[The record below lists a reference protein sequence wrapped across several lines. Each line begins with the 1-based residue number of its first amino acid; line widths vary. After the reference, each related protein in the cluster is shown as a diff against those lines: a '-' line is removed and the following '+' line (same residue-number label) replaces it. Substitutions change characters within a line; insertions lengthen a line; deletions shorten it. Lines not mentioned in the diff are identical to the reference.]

1 MADGRVVYV
10 VNYSHHSSN
19 CLKVYDPEA
28 KKVVLEHRNQNETA
42 VRAVRDGIAL
52 INVND
57 GIEVLCLNTG
67 KVLKTIEQESQRL
80 RFAKFDSNPERK
92 QFVVYSEDLKFFQ
105 LLSYDDNEVKLINT
119 GSAFINDHKI
129 TLRSVVL
136 LNGIFFVMS
145 SIEALSFVDDDVTSL
160 YWPDLNTTMLLA
172 YDLKS
177 SKYHSGYPIV
187 SLIQED
193 EKRRQTLLNGFV
205 SNFKYIGDRI
215 APSFLSDDILLLST
229 GASNLLQLN
238 FSRSPRDLAEYEA
251 GKLFSVDKKHQ
262 KLDQLIAKYTGKTL
276 NGVVQT
282 WKRSFGFLSCK
293 GEASELG
300 GIFLHI
306 ANVENKTETFFKK
319 GVLVEF
325 TIEYD
330 KTHQNFRANWANL
343 LQLSFSHSPHNLGE
357 KDAAKLLS
365 VVEEQTTAQQRLDQ
379 LITKYTGKTLN
390 GVVQTWKSSFG
401 FLSCTGEASKLGSI
415 FLHIANVEN
424 KTEIFFKKGVLVEFT
439 VEYDKTH
446 QNFQANWAKG
456 LVANFK
462 KSNYRGRGGGRG
474 KGDHHTQ
481 GNCD

>member
-1 MADGRVVYV
+1 M
-10 VNYSHHSSN
+10 
-19 CLKVYDPEA
+19 
-28 KKVVLEHRNQNETA
+28 
-42 VRAVRDGIAL
+42 
-52 INVND
+52 
-57 GIEVLCLNTG
+57 
-67 KVLKTIEQESQRL
+67 
-80 RFAKFDSNPERK
+80 
-92 QFVVYSEDLKFFQ
+92 
-105 LLSYDDNEVKLINT
+105 SYDDNEVKLINT

-251 GKLFSVDKKHQ
+251 GKLFSVNKKHQ

-330 KTHQNFRANWANL
+330 KA
-343 LQLSFSHSPHNLGE
+343 
-357 KDAAKLLS
+357 
-365 VVEEQTTAQQRLDQ
+365 
-379 LITKYTGKTLN
+379 
-390 GVVQTWKSSFG
+390 
-401 FLSCTGEASKLGSI
+401 
-415 FLHIANVEN
+415 
-424 KTEIFFKKGVLVEFT
+424 
-439 VEYDKTH
+439 H